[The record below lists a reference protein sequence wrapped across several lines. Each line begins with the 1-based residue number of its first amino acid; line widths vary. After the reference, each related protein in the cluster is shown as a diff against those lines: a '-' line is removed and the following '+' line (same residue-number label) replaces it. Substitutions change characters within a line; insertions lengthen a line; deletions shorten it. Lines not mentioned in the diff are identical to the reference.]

1 MSKSKGA
8 RSGMNWTLVSQN
20 VAIGVVIVLLSPLV
34 AQVAQAGMQLPF
46 VGVLAAFF
54 MPLAFVIMMTY
65 FRSEQR
71 TRGQGIAEGVFAGC
85 IFLVVMTL
93 MSMLFGLFGPP
104 GA

>member
-1 MSKSKGA
+1 MSKKDRGT
-8 RSGMNWTLVSQN
+8 RSGMDWTLVSQN
-20 VAIGVVIVLLSPLV
+20 VAIGVVVVLLTPLV
-34 AQVAQAGMQLPF
+34 AQLGMQLPF

-54 MPLAFVIMMTY
+54 MPLTFVIIMTY

-93 MSMLFGLFGPP
+93 VSMLFGLFGTP

>member
-1 MSKSKGA
+1 MSKNKGA

-34 AQVAQAGMQLPF
+34 AQAGMQLPF
-46 VGVLAAFF
+46 VGVVAAFF

-93 MSMLFGLFGPP
+93 VSMLFGLFGTP